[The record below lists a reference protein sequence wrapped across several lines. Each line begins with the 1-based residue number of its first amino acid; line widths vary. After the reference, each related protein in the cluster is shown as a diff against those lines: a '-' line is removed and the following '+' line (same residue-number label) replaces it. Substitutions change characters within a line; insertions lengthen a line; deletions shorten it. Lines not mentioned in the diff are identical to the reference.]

1 MVIENADRFG
11 LAQLHQL
18 RGRVG
23 RGADQS
29 YCYLVSEQKSQATR
43 ERLEILTIT
52 NDGFV
57 VAEKDLEI
65 RGPGEF
71 LGYRQSGLPDLVLAD
86 LVKDAKI
93 LEEARNA
100 AIAIMKEDPQ
110 LANYPTLKQ
119 MVEQKAV
126 GEHSEMMRSG

>member
-1 MVIENADRFG
+1 MT
-11 LAQLHQL
+11 Q
-18 RGRVG
+18 
-23 RGADQS
+23 
-29 YCYLVSEQKSQATR
+29 
-43 ERLEILTIT
+43 T

-100 AIAIMKEDPQ
+100 AIDIMRNDPE
-110 LANYPTLKQ
+110 LKAYPGLSKLVNQ
-119 MVEQKAV
+119 QVV